1 MYRYPD
7 GTIRQTPPAR
17 VEYDGYVRSF
27 ADLSLIQR
35 DEIGYNEAVPIKREP
50 FTAYETG
57 WVKGEDL
64 VYRETIIIS
73 TVDLEAKEKEM
84 ASSIRN
90 QRNVLLSECDWTQ
103 LYDVDLSDEDKNKWK
118 EYRQSLR
125 NITEQDD
132 FPFNIEW
139 PSAPTK

>member
-64 VYRETIIIS
+64 VYRETAVSAI
-73 TVDLEAKEKEM
+73 VDEAAREAAEADKVRAK
-84 ASSIRN
+84 RD
-90 QRNVLLSECDWTQ
+90 RLLAESDWTQ
-103 LYDVDLSDEDKNKWK
+103 LADAPLTDEERTAWATKRQAWRDVP
-118 EYRQSLR
+118 Q
-125 NITEQDD
+125 QGG
-132 FPFNIEW
+132 FPWAVAW
-139 PSAPTK
+139 PGTTAA

>member
-1 MYRYPD
+1 MWSTLIDRTRPC
-7 GTIRQTPPAR
+7 PPGGWG
-17 VEYDGYVRSF
+17 YDGYYRKF
-27 ADLSLIQR
+27 EDLTPEQL
-35 DEIGYNEAVPIKREP
+35 DGIGYNKAVPLNREP
-50 FTAYETG
+50 FTTYETA
-57 WVKGEDL
+57 WVKGDDL

-125 NITEQDD
+125 DITEQDD

>member
-27 ADLSLIQR
+27 ADLTPAQR
-35 DEIGYNEAVPIKREP
+35 DELGYNQAVPIKREP
-50 FTAYETG
+50 FTTYETA
-57 WVKGEDL
+57 WVKGDDL

-125 NITEQDD
+125 DITEQDD